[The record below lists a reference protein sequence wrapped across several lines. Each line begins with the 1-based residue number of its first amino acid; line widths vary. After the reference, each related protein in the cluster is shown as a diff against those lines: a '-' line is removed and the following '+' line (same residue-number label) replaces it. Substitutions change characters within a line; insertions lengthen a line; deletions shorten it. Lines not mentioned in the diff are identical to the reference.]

1 MTFNSAFVDR
11 SSSSSENN
19 FEVLNFDSDG
29 EFTSVRRNY
38 EISTEGSREFVEGDI
53 RRRLRCG
60 LLNEQDSGHPG
71 SVDRVGEEIL
81 QTRSGSSYKRNN
93 INAIIQEALSETQF
107 ECEENSEYQEVE
119 ESEFSERDYSI
130 DGLPVDTVTREEGE
144 YVPRITAVD
153 LGNWRYRPT
162 VTSVSS
168 VDSSSR
174 TESQDLQLKKMTLI
188 WTDLI
193 ESGSN
198 QMPAEDYVKL
208 SFPCFK
214 EFSSKQSFYMK
225 SISYQMEKADF
236 GIFLD
241 MYEKLSLTA
250 SASSP
255 NTAITPTSCTTV
267 PTAHTNA
274 DASLSRTSHSTTAV
288 HLDDDWF
295 EGLTS
300 QSNTAVVPCTI
311 FQKSRDKLVTC
322 KSAGNN
328 SHTHILK
335 IDIMPYSECARTS
348 AIRQALFDF
357 FQVHTDLVVN
367 FLD

>member
-1 MTFNSAFVDR
+1 M
-11 SSSSSENN
+11 N
-19 FEVLNFDSDG
+19 F
-29 EFTSVRRNY
+29 
-38 EISTEGSREFVEGDI
+38 
-53 RRRLRCG
+53 
-60 LLNEQDSGHPG
+60 P
-71 SVDRVGEEIL
+71 
-81 QTRSGSSYKRNN
+81 
-93 INAIIQEALSETQF
+93 SETIQLTDSQSIQLL
-107 ECEENSEYQEVE
+107 EKKENTFLALLLLIWET
-119 ESEFSERDYSI
+119 
-130 DGLPVDTVTREEGE
+130 GVTAPLLLQLVALIARH
-144 YVPRITAVD
+144 A
-153 LGNWRYRPT
+153 LKAK
-162 VTSVSS
+162 
-168 VDSSSR
+168 
-174 TESQDLQLKKMTLI
+174 DLQLKKMTLI

-193 ESGSN
+193 ENVRN

-288 HLDDDWF
+288 DLDDDWF

-357 FQVHTDLVVN
+357 FFQVHTDLVVN
-367 FLD
+367 FLE

>member
-81 QTRSGSSYKRNN
+81 QTRSGSSYNRNN
-93 INAIIQEALSETQF
+93 INAIIQETLSETQF

-174 TESQDLQLKKMTLI
+174 TESQGSTAQENDINMDRSNRERTQSNAGRRLFEVVFSMFQRILLKAVILHEI
-188 WTDLI
+188 
-193 ESGSN
+193 
-198 QMPAEDYVKL
+198 YKL
-208 SFPCFK
+208 PDGKGRFR
-214 EFSSKQSFYMK
+214 
-225 SISYQMEKADF
+225 
-236 GIFLD
+236 
-241 MYEKLSLTA
+241 
-250 SASSP
+250 
-255 NTAITPTSCTTV
+255 
-267 PTAHTNA
+267 H
-274 DASLSRTSHSTTAV
+274 LSRYVRKAFSNGFCVISEHGDHANVVHDCAYSSHQCRCKFIK
-288 HLDDDWF
+288 D
-295 EGLTS
+295 LT
-300 QSNTAVVPCTI
+300 QHYG
-311 FQKSRDKLVTC
+311 SRLGRRLVRRTDFTVKYC
-322 KSAGNN
+322 CSALHYLSKIPRQIGYLQIGREQF
-328 SHTHILK
+328 THAHFK
-335 IDIMPYSECARTS
+335 NRYH
-348 AIRQALFDF
+348 ALFRMCKDF
-357 FQVHTDLVVN
+357 RY
-367 FLD
+367 